1 MTTENCL
8 ASSPR
13 VWQPSEVESA
23 WELNQRFGADAN
35 YVAGGTLLQLLW
47 ENAAGKPRPRH
58 LISLEGIHALRDIT
72 ESVDDTG
79 VTLEVGALS
88 PLSVCGR
95 HPAIVRR
102 WPVLAAACNQIA
114 APAVRNRAT
123 LGGNVA
129 NGCGDTLPA
138 LLALDA
144 EVIWFDGE
152 TYTAT
157 TIERL
162 VGAQARVAS
171 SDASPMY
178 THRSQTDSP
187 AGSGIL
193 TAVRLH
199 LPTERHCP
207 PPEQSISVFRK
218 ICRRATFAPSL
229 VTVAAT
235 CVRHPGCADPGGRPD
250 RADFAPL
257 YRVRLAVGGLDFTA
271 HRLLECER
279 MLDGMNVS
287 PELWRLLHAG
297 ILNEFDPPDNTFAS
311 ADYRRLVAANLL
323 VAQLAQACG

>member
-8 ASSPR
+8 VSSPR

-23 WELNQRFGADAN
+23 WALKQRFGADAS
-35 YVAGGTLLQLLW
+35 YIAGGTLLQLLW
-47 ENAAGKPRPRH
+47 ADAAAKPRPRH
-58 LISLEGIHALRDIT
+58 LISLERIHALRDIT
-72 ESVDDTG
+72 ESADDTG

-88 PLSVCGR
+88 PLSVCGQ
-95 HPAIVRR
+95 HPAIVRH
-102 WPVLAAACNQIA
+102 WPALAAACNQIA

-157 TIERL
+157 PI
-162 VGAQARVAS
+162 
-171 SDASPMY
+171 
-178 THRSQTDSP
+178 HRIVSGP
-187 AGSGIL
+187 GPGIL

-199 LPTERHCP
+199 QPTERHGSL
-207 PPEQSISVFRK
+207 PEQRISVFRK
-218 ICRRATFAPSL
+218 ICRRAAFAPAL

-235 CVRHPGCADPGGRPD
+235 CVRNQGCADLGGRPD
-250 RADFAPL
+250 RAHSAPL
-257 YRVRLAVGGLDFTA
+257 YRVRLAVGGVDFNA

-311 ADYRRLVAANLL
+311 ANYRRLVAANVL
-323 VAQLAQACG
+323 VAELAQACG